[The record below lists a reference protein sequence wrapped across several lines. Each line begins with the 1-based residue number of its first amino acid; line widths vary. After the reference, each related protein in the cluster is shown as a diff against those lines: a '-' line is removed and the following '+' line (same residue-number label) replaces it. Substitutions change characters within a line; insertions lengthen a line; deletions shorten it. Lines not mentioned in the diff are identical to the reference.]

1 MEILEQILT
10 KENLNKAYKKVKA
23 NKGAPG
29 VDGVSVDGVYQQI
42 VENKNQI
49 LNQIRK
55 RKYTP
60 QPVRRVQIPKE
71 NGKMRNLGIPT
82 VLDRIIQQAMVQ
94 VLSQIFEN
102 I

>member
-23 NKGAPG
+23 NKGALG
-29 VDGVSVDGVYQQI
+29 IDGISVDDVYQQI
-42 VENKNQI
+42 VDNKNQI

-60 QPVRRVQIPKE
+60 
-71 NGKMRNLGIPT
+71 
-82 VLDRIIQQAMVQ
+82 
-94 VLSQIFEN
+94 
-102 I
+102 